1 MTIWLNGELV
11 EKENATVSVLDHG
24 LLYGDGVF
32 EGIRVYNGTIFQCQA
47 HVERLYASA
56 EAIRLPIAMSE
67 QEMTDAMY
75 ETLKANGISDGYIR
89 LLVTRGIGDLG
100 LNPLICDRS
109 NVVIIADQ
117 IALYPPEMYES
128 GLAVVMAEHRRISPN
143 MLPPSVK
150 SMNYLNNILA
160 NIEARDAGVGEAIM
174 LNAEGNVAEGTGDNI
189 FIVRDGKVIT
199 PPVSAGIL
207 IGVTRKVTIDLCGK
221 LGVPIEEK
229 DFGLGELMS
238 ADEIFRTGR
247 AAEIIAVTKVDQTVI
262 AAGKA
267 GPVTMKL
274 LGAFREFIA
283 AECGG

>member
-11 EKENATVSVLDHG
+11 EKEDATVSVLDHG

-100 LNPLICDRS
+100 LNPLICDRGS
-109 NVVIIADQ
+109 VVIIADQ

-128 GLAVVMAEHRRISPN
+128 GLAVVMAEHRRISPD

-189 FIVRDGKVIT
+189 FIVRDGTVTT

-229 DFGLGELMS
+229 DFGVDELMS
-238 ADEIFRTGR
+238 ADEIFLTGT
-247 AAEIIAVTKVDQTVI
+247 AAEIIAVTKVDRTVI